1 MTTVAMDIETDDL
14 NATRIWVICTEDVDT
29 GNKQEFTNVDSDQQQ
44 KERFIEYVKGI
55 DNFVFHNG
63 LGFDVAVINRLV
75 QPELINPQ
83 SVIDTLVV
91 SRLVDYTLD
100 GKGHSLDAW
109 GRRLGDHKIG
119 FKDFSALTQEMIVYC
134 HQDVTVTVKLY
145 RRLKAVIT
153 DPEWQDALR
162 CEHDIQILCEEMTAN
177 GFYFDHQKAA
187 ELLTEIKDRMAQLEA
202 GFQEDF
208 PPKLEEVHRVIYR
221 KKKDGSDFSTVT
233 KARDKY
239 YQTKVDWSVQP
250 PELVCYDWVEF
261 NPGSPKQRIERMW
274 EAGWEPYEK
283 TKGHIEYERENSR
296 RFRDI

>member
-29 GNKQEFTNVDSDQQQ
+29 GNKQEFINVDSDQQQ

-75 QPELINPQ
+75 QPDLINPQ

-162 CEHDIQILCEEMTAN
+162 CEHDIQILCEDMTAN

-221 KKKDGSDFSTVT
+221 KKKDGGDFSTVT
-233 KARDKY
+233 KERDKY

-283 TKGHIEYERENSR
+283 TKGHIEYERESSR
-296 RFRDI
+296 GSWR

>member
-29 GNKQEFTNVDSDQQQ
+29 GNKQEFINVDSDQQQ

-75 QPELINPQ
+75 QPDLINPQ

-145 RRLKAVIT
+145 RRLKSVIT

-162 CEHDIQILCEEMTAN
+162 CEHDIQILCEDMTAN

-221 KKKDGSDFSTVT
+221 KKKDGGDFSTVT

-283 TKGHIEYERENSR
+283 TKGHIEYERESSR
-296 RFRDI
+296 GSWR